1 MRKLLILVVVL
12 TLGLFLVSCGGSTP
26 PTTTPPATTPPVTTP
41 PPTPEIDAQKLYNA
55 NCAACHGQN
64 RQGTPNL
71 APALNAATIGDDSDA
86 EIKNTITKGKAD
98 TAMAGF
104 EGRLSSA
111 EIDALVQFVK
121 KPAP

>member
-1 MRKLLILVVVL
+1 MSKKRSFFERLTGSMTLSNKHKFDDDDDADQNSKKSITAKL
-12 TLGLFLVSCGGSTP
+12 TP
-26 PTTTPPATTPPVTTP
+26 
-41 PPTPEIDAQKLYNA
+41 
-55 NCAACHGQN
+55 
-64 RQGTPNL
+64 
-71 APALNAATIGDDSDA
+71 LNSEHKNKHHLKDGDDSDA

-98 TAMAGF
+98 TVMAGF